1 MAENALPPKFM
12 WLLAGGHFPIFC
24 LANIHLLC
32 ISKGFSFQYLACHKI
47 AISFTRESACDKEI
61 SIEPK
66 PDKRTSAGQAKEERY
81 LPNVALNLMPSHQPQ
96 PQYVWIRGSHS
107 ELLTRISPCLVIF
120 PEV

>member
-1 MAENALPPKFM
+1 MC
-12 WLLAGGHFPIFC
+12 LLAGGHFPIFC

-32 ISKGFSFQYLACHKI
+32 ISKGFSFQNLACHKI
-47 AISFTRESACDKEI
+47 AISFTRETARDKEI

-66 PDKRTSAGQAKEERY
+66 PDKRTSAGQAREEKH
-81 LPNVALNLMPSHQPQ
+81 LPNLALSLMPSHQPQ
-96 PQYVWIRGSHS
+96 PQYVWIRGSYS